1 MSHPAKKMGLVA
13 GWGGHADLDPWLA
26 MGPKGRREGVD
37 SSGAGTALRWNRF
50 ISAVG

>member
-1 MSHPAKKMGLVA
+1 MSH
-13 GWGGHADLDPWLA
+13 HPWLA
-26 MGPKGRREGVD
+26 MGPKGRCEGVD